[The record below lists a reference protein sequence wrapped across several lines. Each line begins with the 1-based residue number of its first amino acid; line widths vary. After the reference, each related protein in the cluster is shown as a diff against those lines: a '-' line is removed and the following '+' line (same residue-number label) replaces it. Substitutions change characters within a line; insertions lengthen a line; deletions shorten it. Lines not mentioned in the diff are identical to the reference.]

1 MRVVSKIETAPM
13 RTLVE
18 QQSQYAAYHRDA
30 RNIATHFIGIPMIV
44 IAVTVL
50 LARPLV
56 LIAGFG
62 VSPASLAVLIAA
74 GYYLALDLRYGI
86 AMTLLL
92 TLSLWIAM
100 QLAVQPMVWWLGS
113 GIGLFVIGWALQ
125 FLGHYYEGR
134 KPAFVDDLMGL
145 AIGPL
150 FVLAEAGFNFGLRDE
165 VRAQIE
171 ARVGPVRRAA
181 IAA

>member
-1 MRVVSKIETAPM
+1 MPPSSKAQTAPM
-13 RTLVE
+13 KSLVD
-18 QQSQYAAYHRDA
+18 QLSQYAAYHRDA

-44 IAVTVL
+44 VAVTVL

-62 VSPASLAVLIAA
+62 VSPASLAVLVAA
-74 GYYLALDLRYGI
+74 GYYLMLDLRYGV

-100 QLAVQPMVWWLGS
+100 QLAVQPMSIWLGS
-113 GIGLFVIGWALQ
+113 GIGLFVVGWALQ

-150 FVLAEAGFNFGLRDE
+150 FVLAEAGFNVGLRDE
-165 VRAQIE
+165 VRAEIE
-171 ARVGPVRRAA
+171 ARVGPVRRASV
-181 IAA
+181 AA